1 MTVTVTTE
9 QKEAHTKALEMEKAV
24 NDGLISHPRLEL
36 TDIGSVGF
44 LLWQFEFEN
53 SPEKIAVGAPMYDSK
68 WVFPTIFGAAKLGE
82 NPLSHE
88 EAIAFLD
95 FVSNEL
101 L

>member
-1 MTVTVTTE
+1 MTVTAE
-9 QKEAHTKALEMEKAV
+9 QKEAHTKALEIEKAL
-24 NDGLISHPRLEL
+24 NNGLISHPRLEL
-36 TDIGSVGF
+36 ADIGSVGF

-53 SPEKIAVGAPMYDSK
+53 LPEQIAVGAPMYDSR
-68 WVFPTIFGAAKLGE
+68 WVFPTIFGSAKLGK